1 MTKKTL
7 RVMMIGDVSGQSGM
21 GALFLGLSSA
31 KRQYNADFV
40 ILNGENAAGGF
51 GITIEDYNNMKK
63 AGVDVITSGNHIWQ
77 KDEIFPFLDR
87 NDDIL
92 RPANYPEPCIGKGMT
107 IKEVDGVSVAVINL
121 QGRVEMMATDDP
133 FRKAEALVRNARK
146 TTPLI
151 FVDFHAESTEEK
163 EALSF
168 FLDGSVTAVAGT
180 HTHVQ
185 TRDEKILSKGTAYI
199 TDLGITGVL
208 NKVIGSDPA
217 KSIERQ
223 LTQLPI
229 RSEVAEGK
237 GRIQGIV
244 VEADRISGKAL
255 SIERFTF

>member
-1 MTKKTL
+1 MTKNTI

-31 KRQYNADFV
+31 IKQYNADFV

-92 RPANYPEPCIGKGMT
+92 RPANYPEPCIGRGMT
-107 IKEVDGVSVAVINL
+107 IKEKNGVSVSVINL
-121 QGRVEMMATDDP
+121 QGRVDMMTTDDP

-146 TTPLI
+146 STNLI
-151 FVDFHAESTEEK
+151 FVDFHAESTEE
-163 EALSF
+163 ALAF

-185 TRDEKILSKGTAYI
+185 TRDEKILKGGTAYI
-199 TDLGITGVL
+199 TDLGLTGVL

-244 VEADRISGKAL
+244 VEADKESGKAL

>member
-1 MTKKTL
+1 M
-7 RVMMIGDVSGQSGM
+7 
-21 GALFLGLSSA
+21 
-31 KRQYNADFV
+31 
-40 ILNGENAAGGF
+40 
-51 GITIEDYNNMKK
+51 
-63 AGVDVITSGNHIWQ
+63 
-77 KDEIFPFLDR
+77 
-87 NDDIL
+87 
-92 RPANYPEPCIGKGMT
+92 
-107 IKEVDGVSVAVINL
+107 
-121 QGRVEMMATDDP
+121 
-133 FRKAEALVRNARK
+133 
-146 TTPLI
+146 
-151 FVDFHAESTEEK
+151 
-163 EALSF
+163 
-168 FLDGSVTAVAGT
+168 DGSVTAVAGT